1 MFVWYFKEENTLR
14 FWRLCGRIEKTR
26 RKETAV
32 TLQQLRYV
40 TAVAGTGTISHAVQ
54 QFYISQPSRTNA
66 IRELEQE
73 VGLALSKTA
82 SSVVSRTLLDARG
95 QMSAKSMHP
104 PAYGQRKCQ
113 KKKGVQEKMKHLHEG
128 GCPGSRMRMLEQ
140 PETAAESAVAA
151 PVQPVSRLR
160 NWPVQIKLA
169 PIHAPYFEGAKLL
182 IAADCTAY
190 AYANF
195 HQEFMRGKVT
205 LIGCPKLDAVDYSE
219 KLTEILRSNDIQ
231 SVTILRM
238 EVPCCGGLEMAAK
251 KALQTSGKFIPWQV
265 VTISI
270 DGKILD

>member
-40 TAVAGTGTISHAVQ
+40 TAVAGIGTISHAVQ

-113 KKKGVQEKMKHLHEG
+113 KKKGVQEKMKHLHKG
-128 GCPGSRMRMLEQ
+128 GWCHPHSKR
-140 PETAAESAVAA
+140 
-151 PVQPVSRLR
+151 RL
-160 NWPVQIKLA
+160 A
-169 PIHAPYFEGAKLL
+169 F
-182 IAADCTAY
+182 C
-190 AYANF
+190 
-195 HQEFMRGKVT
+195 RGCV
-205 LIGCPKLDAVDYSE
+205 VYS
-219 KLTEILRSNDIQ
+219 
-231 SVTILRM
+231 V
-238 EVPCCGGLEMAAK
+238 
-251 KALQTSGKFIPWQV
+251 
-265 VTISI
+265 
-270 DGKILD
+270 